1 MLIADADTFH
11 TTGFLS
17 VSTAG
22 CGLCV
27 VHYILH
33 TYRYEKVEFFFN
45 FTPRMFTYCTILWAD
60 GGTGQILISGQ
71 SGLCYGDN
79 SDRVTFY
86 RTSSAET
93 KLFQKGFLVLHLE
106 KTEFLLR
113 VLAFFPMMQLYYSF
127 WYFRIL
133 HFV

>member
-45 FTPRMFTYCTILWAD
+45 FTPRMFTYPGKVEKKINFLTVELKIFS
-60 GGTGQILISGQ
+60 TGVEYTVCDQICG
-71 SGLCYGDN
+71 
-79 SDRVTFY
+79 FPH
-86 RTSSAET
+86 T
-93 KLFQKGFLVLHLE
+93 KKKYATYLPG
-106 KTEFLLR
+106 
-113 VLAFFPMMQLYYSF
+113 S
-127 WYFRIL
+127 
-133 HFV
+133 

>member
-1 MLIADADTFH
+1 MSWY
-11 TTGFLS
+11 S
-17 VSTAG
+17 VAHLEIGISLDDNRSYSCSITPTKYFQAG
-22 CGLCV
+22 C
-27 VHYILH
+27 
-33 TYRYEKVEFFFN
+33 
-45 FTPRMFTYCTILWAD
+45 TYCTILWAD

-93 KLFQKGFLVLHLE
+93 KSFQKGFLVLHLE